1 MAVCIKPLHFI
12 IIMSMNVVGLKLYV
26 LSYATHSLSDD
37 PPPPPFSSSPSPT
50 SFPPFS
56 SSPSFLSSPSPSF
69 SFFSFSFLLLLLLL
83 FLLLLLQY
91 TI

>member
-37 PPPPPFSSSPSPT
+37 PPPPPFSSSPSP
-50 SFPPFS
+50 PPPSSSFS
-56 SSPSFLSSPSPSF
+56 SSSSAKLQTFAEFNRTLSD
-69 SFFSFSFLLLLLLL
+69 
-83 FLLLLLQY
+83 
-91 TI
+91 